1 MAAEA
6 DDAPM
11 PARPNERGPFRGPER
26 PAFGAPH
33 STDNKWL
40 ALVKA
45 HARTIAIGAAAV
57 IVMSVAGVAAR
68 MYASTPAAA
77 PATGTLAVTT
87 DPAGAPVIVDGR
99 QRGVTPVKLS
109 LAAGEHVMVLGN
121 GPDPRSVHVNIT
133 AGSQVSQ
140 FYELPHA
147 APASGQ
153 LVVRSD
159 PPGAKVSVDG
169 QSKGVSPVT
178 VTDIEPGMHVVSLEN
193 DLGSVKE
200 NVQVEAGAT
209 ASLVV
214 PMSAPK
220 GAPVSG
226 WLTVDSPGDVQLFE
240 GQQLLGS
247 NKVDRIMLT
256 VGRHDLE
263 IVNDALG
270 YRATRS
276 VQINPGQATRIK
288 VDWPTGS
295 LALNALPWAD
305 VWVDG
310 QRVGQTPMSNISVPI
325 GVHDIVFRH
334 PELGEQRFKTT
345 VAFGA
350 PARVSADLRKK

>member
-1 MAAEA
+1 M
-6 DDAPM
+6 
-11 PARPNERGPFRGPER
+11 
-26 PAFGAPH
+26 
-33 STDNKWL
+33 
-40 ALVKA
+40 
-45 HARTIAIGAAAV
+45 
-57 IVMSVAGVAAR
+57 
-68 MYASTPAAA
+68 
-77 PATGTLAVTT
+77 
-87 DPAGAPVIVDGR
+87 
-99 QRGVTPVKLS
+99 
-109 LAAGEHVMVLGN
+109 
-121 GPDPRSVHVNIT
+121 T

-153 LVVRSD
+153 LLVRSD

-169 QSKGVSPVT
+169 ESHGVSPVT
-178 VTDIEPGMHVVSLEN
+178 VDGLAPGTHVVSLEN
-193 DLGSVKE
+193 DLGAVKE
-200 NVQVEAGAT
+200 NVQIEAGAT

-247 NKVDRIMLT
+247 NKVDRIMLPI
-256 VGRHDLE
+256 GRHDLD

-270 YRATRS
+270 YRTS
-276 VQINPGQATRIK
+276 KTVQINPGQATRIK

-295 LALNALPWAD
+295 LALNAQPWAD

-310 QRVGQTPMSNISVPI
+310 QRVGQTPMANITVPI

-334 PELGEQRFKTT
+334 PDLGEQHFKTT
-345 VAFGA
+345 VALGA